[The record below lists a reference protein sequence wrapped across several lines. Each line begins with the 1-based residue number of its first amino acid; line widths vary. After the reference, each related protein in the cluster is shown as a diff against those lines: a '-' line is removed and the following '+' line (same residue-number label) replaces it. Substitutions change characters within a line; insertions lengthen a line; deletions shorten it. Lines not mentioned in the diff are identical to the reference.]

1 MGQNIYGVD
10 IGTSNFKMCCKDKDK
25 IINEKNIIAIA
36 NKKDILAFG
45 DEAYEMYEKAP
56 EHIEVSFPVKFGVIA
71 DIENMQTLLLRF
83 FNKMNDDKKFTGN
96 TDFYI
101 AVPTDV
107 TEVEKKAFFDLVIHS
122 TAKAKEV
129 NIVERSIADAVGLNL
144 DIQNTKGIMIAN
156 FGGETTE
163 LSVLAGGGM
172 VLNRLVKVGG
182 LTFDQGIINL
192 VKHSHD
198 FLIGRQTA
206 EVLRRNFNVF
216 TSDSDSILSV
226 AGRDLITGVPMRK
239 PISIMLVRAAMK
251 DPLLECVKAIH
262 SLLDRTPP
270 EVRKAIYE
278 NGIFLTGG
286 LANMPGLEIYIE
298 QMVGIKSRT
307 ALEPDTCA
315 VNGLKRI
322 IMSKDLRKLTFSMI
336 EDNYRWM
343 R

>member
-25 IINEKNIIAIA
+25 IIKEKNIIAIA

-216 TSDSDSILSV
+216 TGDSDSILSV